1 MTLDEAIKHYE
12 EKAKRLRHI
21 AELDVLAGDGYD
33 EDLYTE
39 FTEYEQ
45 LVEWLKEL
53 RNRKAED
60 ELKVKAYRW

>member
-21 AELDVLAGDGYD
+21 AELDALAGDGYD

-39 FTEYEQ
+39 FIEYEQ
-45 LVEWLKEL
+45 VASWLKEL
-53 RNRKAED
+53 K
-60 ELKVKAYRW
+60 ELRSKTT